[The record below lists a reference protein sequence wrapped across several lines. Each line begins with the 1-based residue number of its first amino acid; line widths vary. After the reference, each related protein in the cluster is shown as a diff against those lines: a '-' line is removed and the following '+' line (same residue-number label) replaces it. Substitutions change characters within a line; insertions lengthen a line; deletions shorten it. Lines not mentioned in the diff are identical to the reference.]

1 MHPAVMAP
9 EDQLSIDLLD
19 PAAGAD
25 TSLVDALC
33 ALVNDVYAVAEEGMW
48 RDGATR
54 TSADELRGLIAA
66 GEILVASTPERGI
79 VGSVRL
85 HDVDADTSEFG
96 ILVAASDQRSTGIGR
111 ALLDEVERRSRGRGR
126 AAVQLELLVPRKWS
140 HPSKQFLTAWYGR
153 RGYRLVR
160 TTAIDESHPHL
171 APLLATPC
179 DLQIHRKEL
188 R

>member
-1 MHPAVMAP
+1 MTTQ
-9 EDQLSIDLLD
+9 DQIVVDLLD
-19 PAAGAD
+19 PAAGTDTALAD
-25 TSLVDALC
+25 ELC

-54 TSADELRGLIAA
+54 TSAEELRGMIAA
-66 GEILVASTPERGI
+66 GEILVASTPDRGI
-79 VGSVRL
+79 VGSVRF
-85 HDVDADTSEFG
+85 HDVAAGTSEVG
-96 ILVAASDQRSTGIGR
+96 ILVAARDQRGLGIGR
-111 ALLDEVERRSRGRGR
+111 ALLDEVERRSRDRGLG
-126 AAVQLELLVPRKWS
+126 AVQLELLVPRHWS
-140 HPSKQFLTAWYGR
+140 HPVKEFLTSWYGR

-160 TTAIDESHPHL
+160 TTTIDGAYPHL